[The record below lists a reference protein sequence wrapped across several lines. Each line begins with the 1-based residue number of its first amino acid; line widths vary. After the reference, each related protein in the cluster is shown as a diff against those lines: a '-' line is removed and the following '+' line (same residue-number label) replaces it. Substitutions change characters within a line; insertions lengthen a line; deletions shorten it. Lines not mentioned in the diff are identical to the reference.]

1 MPNLSRRP
9 SVGAQ
14 GSHLKH
20 WDRTPRSTR
29 TALFRQLA
37 LPDYLRLA
45 LTNEVDRPCPNSIPT
60 PKPGPPARCARLRW
74 TSALDVPLGDE
85 RHDADPATLEL
96 CARVAEMLGMEAAL
110 FLPSG
115 TMCNEIAI
123 AVHTRPGDE
132 VICTRE
138 SHIIFAESGGP
149 AALSGVMMHPLD
161 GERGMLTAD
170 QVAAAIRPR
179 SAHAPRSRL
188 LVAEQTANLAGGA
201 VWPVGQ
207 LNAVAQVAKDA
218 GLATHLDGARLLNAQ
233 VATGIPAA
241 DYARGFDSAW
251 IAFTKGLGCPVGA
264 VLAGSRDFVA
274 EAWLLK
280 RRWGGAMRQTGVLT
294 AMCLYALDHHVARL
308 AEDHALARS
317 IAERLEEL
325 AIIERVLPAETNI
338 VIADLTDAAPTA
350 RDVARHLADRDVTVT
365 VVGERRLRIVTHL
378 DVEPADADALIAAL
392 RLVG

>member
-1 MPNLSRRP
+1 MHEFYSDTQTRP
-9 SVGAQ
+9 
-14 GSHLKH
+14 
-20 WDRTPRSTR
+20 TR
-29 TALFRQLA
+29 AMREA
-37 LPDYLRLA
+37 A
-45 LTNEVDRPCPNSIPT
+45 LTVD
-60 PKPGPPARCARLRW
+60 
-74 TSALDVPLGDE
+74 LGDE

-96 CARVAEMLGMEAAL
+96 CARVAELLGMDAAL

-149 AALSGVMMHPLD
+149 AALSGVMMCPVD
-161 GERGMLTAD
+161 GERGMLTPD
-170 QVAAAIRPR
+170 QVRDHVRPR

-201 VWPVGQ
+201 VWPVDQ
-207 LNAVAQVAKDA
+207 LNAVAAAAKSA

-241 DYARGFDSAW
+241 DYARDFDSAW

-264 VLAGSRDFVA
+264 VLAGSRAFIED
-274 EAWLLK
+274 AWLLK

-308 AEDHALARS
+308 ADDHALAKS
-317 IAERLEEL
+317 IGARLADL
-325 AIIERVLPAETNI
+325 PAIEAVLPVDTNI
-338 VIADLTDAAPTA
+338 VIADLAPSAPDARETA
-350 RDVARHLADRDVTVT
+350 RRLRERDVTVT
-365 VVGERRLRIVTHL
+365 VVGSRRLRIVTHL
-378 DVEPADADALIAAL
+378 DVGPADGDALIAAMAAIA
-392 RLVG
+392 

>member
-1 MPNLSRRP
+1 MTDVMHDFYSDTQTRP
-9 SVGAQ
+9 
-14 GSHLKH
+14 
-20 WDRTPRSTR
+20 TR
-29 TALFRQLA
+29 AMREA
-37 LPDYLRLA
+37 
-45 LTNEVDRPCPNSIPT
+45 
-60 PKPGPPARCARLRW
+60 
-74 TSALDVPLGDE
+74 ALDVPLGDE
-85 RHDADPATLEL
+85 RHDADPPTLEL
-96 CARVAEMLGMEAAL
+96 CARVADMLGMEAAL

-149 AALSGVMMHPLD
+149 AALSGVMMHPID
-161 GERGMLTAD
+161 SERGMLTPE
-170 QVAAAIRPR
+170 QVGAAIRPR

-201 VWPVGQ
+201 IWPLEQ
-207 LNAVAQVAKDA
+207 LNAVALAAQES

-233 VATGIPAA
+233 VATGISAA

-264 VLAGSRDFVA
+264 VLAGSHDFIA

-294 AMCLYALDHHVARL
+294 AMCLYALDHHVDRL
-308 AEDHALARS
+308 EEDHALAQS
-317 IAERLEEL
+317 IGARLSEL
-325 AIIERVLPAETNI
+325 SVIKSVMPVETNI
-338 VIADLTDAAPTA
+338 VIADLADHAPDARETA
-350 RDVARHLADRDVTVT
+350 RRLREKNVTVT
-365 VVGERRLRIVTHL
+365 VVGHKRLRIVTHL
-378 DVEPADADALIAAL
+378 DVGPADADVLLAAL
-392 RLVG
+392 NGID

>member
-1 MPNLSRRP
+1 MHDFYSDTQTRP
-9 SVGAQ
+9 
-14 GSHLKH
+14 
-20 WDRTPRSTR
+20 TR
-29 TALFRQLA
+29 AMREA
-37 LPDYLRLA
+37 
-45 LTNEVDRPCPNSIPT
+45 
-60 PKPGPPARCARLRW
+60 
-74 TSALDVPLGDE
+74 ALDAPLGDE
-85 RHDADPATLEL
+85 RHDADPPTLEL
-96 CARVAEMLGMEAAL
+96 CARVAGMLGMEAAL

-149 AALSGVMMHPLD
+149 AALSGVMMHPID
-161 GERGMLTAD
+161 GERGMLTPE
-170 QVAAAIRPR
+170 QLQAAIRPR

-201 VWPVGQ
+201 IWPLDQ
-207 LNAVAQVAKDA
+207 LTAVAQAARDA

-241 DYARGFDSAW
+241 AYARGFDSAW

-308 AEDHALARS
+308 AEDHALARTIGARLAGLPA
-317 IAERLEEL
+317 IA
-325 AIIERVLPAETNI
+325 RVLPVETNI
-338 VIADLTDAAPTA
+338 VIADLAERAPDAREAA
-350 RDVARHLADRDVTVT
+350 RQLRQGDVTVT
-365 VVGERRLRIVTHL
+365 VVGPRRLRMVTHL
-378 DVEPADADALIAAL
+378 DVGPADADALVAAIGAL
-392 RLVG
+392 G

>member
-1 MPNLSRRP
+1 MHDFYSDTQTRP
-9 SVGAQ
+9 
-14 GSHLKH
+14 
-20 WDRTPRSTR
+20 TR
-29 TALFRQLA
+29 AMREA
-37 LPDYLRLA
+37 
-45 LTNEVDRPCPNSIPT
+45 
-60 PKPGPPARCARLRW
+60 
-74 TSALDVPLGDE
+74 ALDVPLGDE
-85 RHDADPATLEL
+85 RHDADPSTSEL
-96 CARVAEMLGMEAAL
+96 CARVADMLGMEAAL

-149 AALSGVMMHPLD
+149 AALSGVMMHPID
-161 GERGMLTAD
+161 SARGILTTD
-170 QVAAAIRPR
+170 QLSAAIRPR

-201 VWPVGQ
+201 IWPLDQ
-207 LNAVAQVAKDA
+207 LNDVASAAREA

-241 DYARGFDSAW
+241 EYARGFDSAW

-274 EAWLLK
+274 DAWLLK

-308 AEDHALARS
+308 AEDHALAKT
-317 IAERLEEL
+317 IAERVVEL
-325 AIIERVLPAETNI
+325 PIITRVLPVETNI
-338 VIADLTDAAPTA
+338 VIADLADRAPDARETA
-350 RDVARHLADRDVTVT
+350 RQLREKDVTVT
-365 VVGERRLRIVTHL
+365 VVGSRRLRIVTHL
-378 DVEPADADALIAAL
+378 EVGPVDADALIAAL
-392 RLVG
+392 SEVA